1 MRLGIEL
8 DVGVIRAVRFQG
20 KGGARVQ
27 VAETAW
33 DPERPEE
40 AVQVLRDSLG
50 PAAHIAV
57 AIALPLL
64 LVKRVK
70 LPPVPAA
77 DRAAILQLEPQRFF
91 PVRLED
97 LVASVR
103 DEDDL
108 VFASREAPLIQWLT
122 ALQALGRIYRV
133 EPSPMALARGLAER
147 RVSDAVV
154 LLDGSDRKA
163 GVGVVEIRAGR
174 VTNVRR
180 LYGDLSEAETTLRG
194 NGEPPPNSVVVIPWD
209 ESRAG
214 ALAALL
220 PSTTV
225 EPLAAVGDVPPQFL
239 TAYGAALGTD
249 RPLVGALMPDQLRT
263 GIKRRRRRELW
274 LAGGALLAAAI
285 FALMSLLVWRGRSAR
300 QIETEIGAL
309 SGRAAAALSLQ
320 TELETLSRQAR
331 GIGRMAAERADPLAV
346 LLALSSRLPP
356 GAYLRSMRAAGGE
369 WQIDGYAKQAAQL
382 IQVLGAAPEFR
393 GVHFLSATN
402 RVQVGDRSYESFSLA
417 FRFVSA
423 P

>member
-1 MRLGIEL
+1 VRLGIEL
-8 DVGVIRAVRFQG
+8 DAGVIRAVRFQG

-33 DPERPEE
+33 DPERPED

-50 PAAHIAV
+50 SAAHVAV
-57 AIALPLL
+57 AIGLPLL

-108 VFASREAPLIQWLT
+108 VFAAREAPLTQWLT
-122 ALQALGRIYRV
+122 ALQALGRVHRV
-133 EPSPMALARGLAER
+133 EPSPMALARALAER
-147 RVSDAVV
+147 RVTDAVV
-154 LLDGSDRKA
+154 LLDGSDR
-163 GVGVVEIRAGR
+163 GVGVGVIEIRAGR
-174 VTNVRR
+174 VANVRR
-180 LYGDLSEAETTLRG
+180 LYGDLLGADGIIRG
-194 NGEPPPNSVVVIPWD
+194 NGEPSPSTVALSPWN
-209 ESRAG
+209 EARAG
-214 ALAALL
+214 ALAARVPSATLGPL
-220 PSTTV
+220 PT
-225 EPLAAVGDVPPQFL
+225 VGDVSPQFL

-249 RPLVGALMPDQLRT
+249 RPLVGALMPDQLRA
-263 GIKRRRRRELW
+263 GIKRRRQRELW
-274 LAGGALLAAAI
+274 LAVAALVATVV
-285 FALMSLLVWRGRSAR
+285 FALTSVTVWRGRSAR
-300 QIETEIGAL
+300 QIEAAIGGL
-309 SGRAAAALSLQ
+309 SGRATAALALQ
-320 TELETLSRQAR
+320 TQLETLNRQAR
-331 GIGRMAAERADPLAV
+331 GIGRMAADRADPLAM
-346 LLALSSRLPP
+346 LLALSKRLPP

-382 IQVLGAAPEFR
+382 IQDLGAAPEFR

-402 RVQVGDRSYESFSLA
+402 RIQVGDRSYESFSLA
-417 FRFVSA
+417 FQFVPA